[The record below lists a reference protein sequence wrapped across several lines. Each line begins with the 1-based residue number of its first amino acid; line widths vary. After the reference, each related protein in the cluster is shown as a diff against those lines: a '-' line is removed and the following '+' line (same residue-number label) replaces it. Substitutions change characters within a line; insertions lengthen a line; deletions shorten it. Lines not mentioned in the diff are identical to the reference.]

1 MTFTD
6 ADNKL
11 AIDFEDETS
20 FAVTAKN
27 EE

>member
-20 FAVTAKN
+20 FTATAKN